1 MLIRAPAQRIA
12 AAAVVAS
19 ACGTA
24 DAVVDVSGGSSTGRA
39 PVDDRI
45 SAKELRSR
53 CGIDKAIFAVE
64 LRRDTDGPHA
74 NEEDPG
80 EVGTGGDDEDAV
92 DGGLVVCGGVSPFRG
107 KTVEPSDEACGKE
120 APCGVAL
127 GNTVGVVLVLPDG
140 EIENI

>member
-12 AAAVVAS
+12 AAAVVTS
-19 ACGTA
+19 ACGTTG
-24 DAVVDVSGGSSTGRA
+24 AVANVSGGSSTGRA

-53 CGIDKAIFAVE
+53 CGIDDAIFTAE
-64 LRRDTDGPHA
+64 LRRDADGPHTD
-74 NEEDPG
+74 EEDPG
-80 EVGTGGDDEDAV
+80 EGGTGDDDEDAV

-107 KTVEPSDEACGKE
+107 KTVGPADEACGKE
-120 APCGVAL
+120 APCGAAL
-127 GNTVGVVLVLPDG
+127 DNTVGVILLLPDG